1 MWKTILNQLENSP
14 QSGITGPESQDA
26 ADHGDNDQLPDL
38 QMEYEDTLLT
48 HAHGITR
55 TYADII
61 IDRNEQKAFTSV
73 DGVFTYLHNYLTRT
87 EQSGDLAALAAVSL
101 FRRVIE
107 QDDLFTPSGLD
118 VSRLRSELLDKS
130 NLSEQIDRVYFE
142 YCLEKICNIVA
153 FLNLFRR
160 YRDLDTVLKDLD
172 FHTLKIR
179 TSRKDYTGDWPFDS
193 LEEILSPRYA
203 GRGYP
208 LFFLKKFL
216 EENWDDISTNGVL
229 DSTRLNELMFNN
241 HERELKRYG
250 IQKVIEKDYVADGPC
265 HPEVFF
271 PKRIG
276 TGPVYVQKEGNKY
289 VRSCGEGTGPNS
301 IPNYLEVE
309 IAYEVLMSDE
319 RYVTIWNASYSYI
332 LPKEDMTLPVLNR
345 GEGVVTFDSVEEKRR
360 FIEELRWKYHR

>member
-1 MWKTILNQLENSP
+1 
-14 QSGITGPESQDA
+14 
-26 ADHGDNDQLPDL
+26 
-38 QMEYEDTLLT
+38 
-48 HAHGITR
+48 
-55 TYADII
+55 
-61 IDRNEQKAFTSV
+61 
-73 DGVFTYLHNYLTRT
+73 
-87 EQSGDLAALAAVSL
+87 
-101 FRRVIE
+101 
-107 QDDLFTPSGLD
+107 
-118 VSRLRSELLDKS
+118 
-130 NLSEQIDRVYFE
+130 
-142 YCLEKICNIVA
+142 
-153 FLNLFRR
+153 
-160 YRDLDTVLKDLD
+160 LKDLD
-172 FHTLKIR
+172 PHTLKSR
-179 TSRKDYTGDWPFDS
+179 TSREHYTGDWLFDS

-208 LFFLKKFL
+208 LFFLRNFL

-360 FIEELRWKYHR
+360 FIEELRQKYHC